1 MLTLSQ
7 ASIIEKNKVST
18 DGVWLMLLDVQLDN
32 GDVIRLVNNIEDIN
46 FRGDNYIAFPF
57 TLEDISE
64 DGKELPNVQLQ
75 VSNATGTMQRL
86 IEEHNGLGD
95 THVVVRVINTN
106 VPNVAEIEE
115 NFIVTG
121 SSADNMWVTLTLG
134 TDFSQSKRFPPIRVM
149 KDYCPFKFKGVECG
163 YKGRENQCN
172 KTLKR
177 CRELNNSVRFGGEPT
192 IPQGGVY
199 ESNS

>member
-7 ASIIEKNKVST
+7 ASIIEKNKIAT
-18 DGVWLMLLDVQLDN
+18 DGVWLMLLELQLNN
-32 GDVIRLVNNIEDIN
+32 GDVIRLVNNTEDIT
-46 FRGDNYIAFPF
+46 FRGDTYIAFPF
-57 TLEDISE
+57 TIEEISE

-75 VSNATGTMQRL
+75 VSNATGTIQRL
-86 IEEHNGLGD
+86 VEVHNGLGD
-95 THVVVRVINTN
+95 TAVKIRVINTN
-106 VPNVAEIEE
+106 VPNVSEVEE

-121 SSADNMWVTLTLG
+121 SSADNTWVNFTLG
-134 TDFSQSKRFPPIRVM
+134 TDFSQSRRFPPTRVM

-163 YKGRENQCN
+163 YKGRAAHCN